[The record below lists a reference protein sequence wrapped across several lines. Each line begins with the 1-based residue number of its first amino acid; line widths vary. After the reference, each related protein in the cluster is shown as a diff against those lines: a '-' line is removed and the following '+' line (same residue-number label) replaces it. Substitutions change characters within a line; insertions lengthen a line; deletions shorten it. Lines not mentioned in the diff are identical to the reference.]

1 MGLNMLAWK
10 SKTKYIIIE
19 SDDWGA
25 IRMSSKEAY
34 NDFLSNGYPVDQCHY
49 NKYDS
54 LESNSDVLFLAEVL
68 QEFKDFDNHSPIIT
82 MNNIVANPDF
92 NKIKEDGYFQYF
104 FEPFD
109 ITLKNN
115 PSSNRVMDI
124 YKEGVEKEVFK
135 FQLHGREH
143 VNVRSWL
150 KALQEGVSPF
160 MRAFEHK
167 MYSVNHENNRTCR
180 SQKLDALNMYDPEC
194 KSDIESFLV
203 EGQEI
208 FRKVWGYNS
217 TSFIAPCYTWHPN
230 FESSMKSAG
239 IKFIQGQRAQKVP
252 SPTGLKR
259 KYHYS
264 GQISPSGLHY
274 LIRNCTFEPSSD
286 QSIDWVDSCMR
297 DIDNAFRFRNAAI
310 IESHRVNYVGT
321 LDSRNRDNNLKQLK
335 ALFTQILKKWPNVR
349 FISTSEYGEKMLA
362 NE

>member
-1 MGLNMLAWK
+1 
-10 SKTKYIIIE
+10 
-19 SDDWGA
+19 
-25 IRMSSKEAY
+25 
-34 NDFLSNGYPVDQCHY
+34 
-49 NKYDS
+49 
-54 LESNSDVLFLAEVL
+54 
-68 QEFKDFDNHSPIIT
+68 
-82 MNNIVANPDF
+82 MNT
-92 NKIKEDGYFQYF
+92 Q
-104 FEPFD
+104 
-109 ITLKNN
+109 
-115 PSSNRVMDI
+115 
-124 YKEGVEKEVFK
+124 
-135 FQLHGREH
+135 
-143 VNVRSWL
+143 
-150 KALQEGVSPF
+150 
-160 MRAFEHK
+160 
-167 MYSVNHENNRTCR
+167 
-180 SQKLDALNMYDPEC
+180 
-194 KSDIESFLV
+194 
-203 EGQEI
+203 I
-208 FRKVWGYNS
+208 FRTLLQTIDSHRCNRFW
-217 TSFIAPCYTWHPN
+217 SFVICHFGIKIGVQIEYARCTRGLR
-230 FESSMKSAG
+230 SRSAG